1 MVDLN
6 DQFQEGN
13 NPYYLHQPDNP
24 GMVLVTQPLT
34 NDNYN
39 TWKRS
44 MLMASSAKN
53 KLGFVDGSISA
64 PASTSDRFNAWTR
77 ANNLVNSWI
86 LNFVSKDIAAS
97 LRYHS
102 TAAAIWKDLEESFL
116 MGLNESY
123 AHVRAQILLM
133 DPFPSI
139 SKVFSWILQEE
150 NQRSIS
156 LNGSSEV
163 TSNPVFAVQKHVP
176 QHSKRSRPQCTHCHM
191 LGHTKEK
198 CFKLHG
204 YPPGYSFRSQK
215 NVSNAQAHA
224 VADLVCAKET
234 YLPSNDS
241 GSVESTNNTLT
252 NQQCQ
257 QLIAMLTSQLNTT
270 SQTPSVVDIPSSS
283 INLSMQGM
291 ILSYINSLSTFH
303 NSFNWIID
311 SGASRH
317 ICCSKAAFESLNPI
331 FNSSVMLPNATII
344 KVTHASTVRLSP
356 EFVLTNV
363 LYVPDFKLN
372 LIAVSELVKSSN
384 LTVLF
389 DKSHCLIQDLHNTIG
404 KADLP
409 QGLYILHLPF
419 NKHANVLCSSSNVV
433 SASWHVRLGHPSAR
447 VFISLRFKMV
457 KRQFGFDLKVFR
469 SDNAPELKFVE
480 LFKSFGVLH
489 QFSCV
494 ETPQQNAVVERKH
507 QHLLAV
513 ARAFYFQSK
522 LPIQFW
528 GDCLLTATHV
538 INRLPSMFLDNK
550 SPYEL
555 LFYKVPDYSHLR
567 NIGCLCFVST
577 LASKRDKFSPRAL
590 SGVLLG
596 YVPGVKGYKVFVI
609 STKKIVVSRDV
620 IFHESIYPFHKVT
633 PSSDGLIDPFPNIS
647 LPRVSNDDSPSSFVQ
662 ITPQGSDT
670 IGVEHEISSPP
681 TSLHPSA
688 TSHNTPEVD
697 TSRDILEVS
706 QPVHQQNLSPI
717 LLFDQSMTV
726 APTQSIQLTQEV
738 VPPAPAHIPVPPAPL
753 VIHAPARAASAPHAE
768 LVCRSSRISQKPTYL
783 QHYQCNNTTDCCYP
797 LQHHVSSH
805 HLSDDYAS
813 FINNISSVYEPT
825 YYHQAIKYPE
835 WRQAMQDELQA
846 IEDLKTWTVVPL
858 PAGKQPID
866 YKWVYRV
873 KYKADGTVDRFKARL
888 VVKGFT
894 QIEGVDYID
903 TFSPVAKMTS
913 FKVLLALA
921 ASNDW
926 HLLQLDVNN
935 AFLNGQLDE
944 EVYMKLSLGYNLKDS
959 MSCANLDE
967 SSNLVCK
974 LNKSIYGLKQA
985 SRQWFHAFSQVILKC
1000 GFVQSPSDHSLFTKG
1015 TGDDFIALLVYVD
1028 DVVLAGKNLLLLEA
1042 VQDFLQSHFK
1052 LKLLGP
1058 LKYFLGFEIAM
1069 NDTGISLSQRHY
1081 TLQLLEDTGCLGK
1094 KPAETPIIASHKLS
1108 VHEGDLLTDPQIY
1121 RRLVGRLLYL
1131 THTRPDITFAVHLL
1145 SQFVSS
1151 PRQPHLQ
1158 AVYHLLSYIKNSPGQ
1173 GLFFSKNNNLQ
1184 LRAFVDADYGSCP
1197 DTRRSTTGY
1206 CTYLGDS
1213 LISWKS
1219 KKQNTVS
1226 RSSCEAEY
1234 RAMTSATCEL
1244 VWLTALL
1251 SSFGVQISQTSLFC
1265 DNQSSVHLASNQVFH
1280 ERSKHIEVDCHF
1292 IREKVAAGFLK
1303 LFHIRSLNQLA
1314 DMFTKALP
1322 SSSFHHFVFKLGLLD
1337 IHQPPA

>member
-1 MVDLN
+1 
-6 DQFQEGN
+6 
-13 NPYYLHQPDNP
+13 
-24 GMVLVTQPLT
+24 
-34 NDNYN
+34 
-39 TWKRS
+39 
-44 MLMASSAKN
+44 
-53 KLGFVDGSISA
+53 
-64 PASTSDRFNAWTR
+64 
-77 ANNLVNSWI
+77 
-86 LNFVSKDIAAS
+86 
-97 LRYHS
+97 
-102 TAAAIWKDLEESFL
+102 
-116 MGLNESY
+116 
-123 AHVRAQILLM
+123 
-133 DPFPSI
+133 
-139 SKVFSWILQEE
+139 
-150 NQRSIS
+150 
-156 LNGSSEV
+156 
-163 TSNPVFAVQKHVP
+163 
-176 QHSKRSRPQCTHCHM
+176 
-191 LGHTKEK
+191 
-198 CFKLHG
+198 
-204 YPPGYSFRSQK
+204 
-215 NVSNAQAHA
+215 
-224 VADLVCAKET
+224 
-234 YLPSNDS
+234 
-241 GSVESTNNTLT
+241 
-252 NQQCQ
+252 
-257 QLIAMLTSQLNTT
+257 
-270 SQTPSVVDIPSSS
+270 
-283 INLSMQGM
+283 
-291 ILSYINSLSTFH
+291 
-303 NSFNWIID
+303 
-311 SGASRH
+311 
-317 ICCSKAAFESLNPI
+317 
-331 FNSSVMLPNATII
+331 
-344 KVTHASTVRLSP
+344 
-356 EFVLTNV
+356 
-363 LYVPDFKLN
+363 
-372 LIAVSELVKSSN
+372 
-384 LTVLF
+384 
-389 DKSHCLIQDLHNTIG
+389 
-404 KADLP
+404 
-409 QGLYILHLPF
+409 
-419 NKHANVLCSSSNVV
+419 
-433 SASWHVRLGHPSAR
+433 
-447 VFISLRFKMV
+447 MV
-457 KRQFGFDLKVFR
+457 KRQFGFDLKVSR

-480 LFKSFGVLH
+480 LFKSLGILH

-528 GDCLLTATHV
+528 GDCLLAATHV
-538 INRLPSMFLDNK
+538 INRLPSIFLEHK

-555 LFYKVPDYSHLR
+555 LFCKVPDYSHLR
-567 NIGCLCFVST
+567 VIGCLCFVST

-590 SGVLLG
+590 PGVLLG
-596 YVPGVKGYKVFVI
+596 YVPGVKGYKIFII
-609 STKKIVVSRDV
+609 STKKIIVSRDV
-620 IFHESIYPFHKVT
+620 VFHESIYPFHKVAH
-633 PSSDGLIDPFPNIS
+633 SSVSLIDPFPNIS

-670 IGVEHEISSPP
+670 NGVEHEISSPP

-688 TSHNTPEVD
+688 TSHNTSEID
-697 TSRDILEVS
+697 TSRDIPEVS
-706 QPVHQQNLSPI
+706 QPVHQLTQEI
-717 LLFDQSMTV
+717 V
-726 APTQSIQLTQEV
+726 PTQSNQLTQEI
-738 VPPAPAHIPVPPAPL
+738 VPPAAPQ
-753 VIHAPARAASAPHAE
+753 VAHAPAPQAARVLAPPADRVRACVPAPQDDRVPARADSAPHAE
-768 LVCRSSRISQKPTYL
+768 LIRRSSRISQKPTYL

-813 FINNISSVYEPT
+813 FVNNISSVYEPT
-825 YYHQAIKYPE
+825 YYHQAVKYPE
-835 WRQAMQDELQA
+835 WRQVMQDELQA
-846 IEDLKTWTVVPL
+846 MEDLKTWTVVPL
-858 PAGKQPID
+858 PEGKQPID

-888 VVKGFT
+888 VAKGFT

-913 FKVLLALA
+913 FKVLLALV
-921 ASNDW
+921 ASNNW

-944 EVYMKLSLGYNLKDS
+944 EVYMKLPLGYNLKNSITCENQDG
-959 MSCANLDE
+959 

-1000 GFVQSPSDHSLFTKG
+1000 GFVQSPSEHSLFTKG
-1015 TGDDFIALLVYVD
+1015 TGDEFIALLVYVD

-1058 LKYFLGFEIAM
+1058 LKYFLGFEIAR
-1069 NDTGISLSQRHY
+1069 NDAGISLSQRHY

-1094 KPAETPIIASHKLS
+1094 KPAEIPLIASHKLS
-1108 VHEGDLLTDPQIY
+1108 VHEGDLLPDPQIY

-1151 PRQPHLQ
+1151 PRQSHLQ
-1158 AVYHLLSYIKNSPGQ
+1158 AVYHLLSYIKKSPGQ

-1234 RAMTSATCEL
+1234 RAMASATCEL

-1265 DNQSSVHLASNQVFH
+1265 DNQFAVHLASNQVFH

-1303 LFHIRSLNQLA
+1303 LFHIRSINQLA

-1322 SSSFHHFVFKLGLLD
+1322 SSSFHHFVSKLGLLD